1 MLRGKFPSQRY
12 GSGIGPRV
20 RERYA
25 DYTSA
30 LEDPLGQLER
40 AFIEEFVRR
49 EGHDPLMLHELPE
62 SQRHALLKDAST
74 YASGKLT
81 EVESRAH
88 FVHDIHGGNR

>member
-1 MLRGKFPSQRY
+1 MSARQT
-12 GSGIGPRV
+12 
-20 RERYA
+20 
-25 DYTSA
+25 DTSA

-49 EGHDPLMLHELPE
+49 EGHDPLTLHDLPE
-62 SQRHALLKDAST
+62 PQRHALLKDTST
-74 YASGKLT
+74 YAAGRLT